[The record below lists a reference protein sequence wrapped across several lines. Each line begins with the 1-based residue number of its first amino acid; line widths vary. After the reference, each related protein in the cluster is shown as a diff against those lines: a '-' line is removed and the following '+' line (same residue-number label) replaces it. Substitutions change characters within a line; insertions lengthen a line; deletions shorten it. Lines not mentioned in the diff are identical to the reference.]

1 MPMPRDHLGR
11 TLTKLRINALVTSLN
26 ELTKLLR
33 DLLDAASE
41 LVRLRLHWSNQ
52 PDRSVSP
59 EAESSCSKKQLV
71 RHGCSPLKGTPAS
84 DPRVYLN
91 STPCSR
97 TKPMP
102 RWK

>member
-1 MPMPRDHLGR
+1 MSRLMTMPRDHLGR

-59 EAESSCSKKQLV
+59 EAENDCSKKQLV
-71 RHGCSPLKGTPAS
+71 RHGYSPLMGTPAS

-91 STPCSR
+91 FIPLFAN
-97 TKPMP
+97 
-102 RWK
+102 